1 MINKLTIKNFK
12 IHKSLTLDLSNL
24 TILAGQ
30 NSSGKSAILQALLLL
45 RQSYIQGRIYESL
58 QLQGDLCNIGLV
70 DDAICEYADDDTIEF
85 TLQTEE
91 KTVQW
96 QYAIPDNNGFK
107 DMIPIVSPDR
117 NMVDF
122 EDAMRL
128 FGKKFHYI
136 SAARKGPQESYPLN
150 TATVEINNQLS
161 TKLGECDLVAHYLH
175 YYGVENNTVVNE
187 ALRFDDIESPYLIPQ
202 VSAWERLVSA
212 GVNVNVQ
219 KEGKSF
225 VMKYSYTKKGDFVA
239 SKEYSATNVG
249 YGLSYALPI
258 IVALLT
264 AEPNSLLLIENPE
277 IHLHPQGQSALAQLI
292 ARAAQMGAQIII
304 ETHSDHIING
314 VLKATKL
321 FENGKKGIDKN
332 LTRIYQCK
340 KDEETQLS
348 LMEPIRIIGD
358 GKIDRQPDDFFDQID
373 KDLEFLMGF

>member
-30 NSSGKSAILQALLLL
+30 NSSGKSAILQVLLLL
-45 RQSYIQGRIYESL
+45 RQSYMQGRINESL

-85 TLQTEE
+85 ILQSEA
-91 KTVQW
+91 KMVRWLYSKQ
-96 QYAIPDNNGFK
+96 DNNNFK
-107 DMIPIVSPDR
+107 DMIPLVNPNPI
-117 NMVDF
+117 MTGF
-122 EDAMRL
+122 EDSMRL

-136 SAARKGPQESYPLN
+136 SAARKGPQDSYPLN
-150 TATVEINNQLS
+150 TTAVEINNQLS
-161 TKLGECDLVAHYLH
+161 TKWGECDLVAHYLH
-175 YYGVENNTVVNE
+175 YYGVEHDSIVNE
-187 ALRFDDIESPYLIPQ
+187 SLRFEDIESPDLIPQ

-225 VMKYSYTKKGDFVA
+225 VLKYSYTKKGDFVA
-239 SKEYSATNVG
+239 SKEYSAANVG

-264 AEPNSLLLIENPE
+264 AEPNALLLIENPE
-277 IHLHPQGQSALAQLI
+277 IHLHPQGQAALAQLI
-292 ARAAQMGAQIII
+292 ARTAQTGVQIIV

-314 VLKATKL
+314 ILRATKL
-321 FENGKKGIDKN
+321 FENGKKGIDKTI
-332 LTRIYQCK
+332 TRIYQCR
-340 KDEETQLS
+340 KDDETQLS
-348 LMEPIRIIGD
+348 VVDPIHIIGE
-358 GKIDRQPDDFFDQID
+358 GKIDCQPDGFFDQID
-373 KDLEFLMGF
+373 KDLEYLMGF

>member
-12 IHKSLTLDLSNL
+12 IHKSLELNLSNL

-45 RQSYIQGRIYESL
+45 RQSYMQGRIYESL
-58 QLQGDLCNIGLV
+58 QLQGDLCDIGLV

-85 TLQTEE
+85 TLQSE
-91 KTVQW
+91 KKKVQW
-96 QYAIPDNNGFK
+96 KYTIPDNSSYR
-107 DMIPIVSPDR
+107 DMIPIDTPDPD
-117 NMVDF
+117 MVDF
-122 EDAMRL
+122 EDTMRL

-150 TATVEINNQLS
+150 TAAVEINNQLS
-161 TKLGECDLVAHYLH
+161 SRFGKCDLVAHYLH
-175 YYGVENNTVVNE
+175 FHGIERNTIVNE
-187 ALRFDDIESPYLIPQ
+187 VLRFEHVESPDLIQQ
-202 VSAWERLVSA
+202 VSAWERLVST

-225 VMKYSYTKKGDFVA
+225 VIKYSYSKQGDFVG

-264 AEPNSLLLIENPE
+264 ADSNSLLLIENPE

-321 FENGKKGIDKN
+321 FENGKKGIDRN

-340 KDEETQLS
+340 KDEDTQLS
-348 LMEPIRIIGD
+348 LVEPIRIIGD
-358 GKIDRQPDDFFDQID
+358 GKIDCQPDGFFDQID